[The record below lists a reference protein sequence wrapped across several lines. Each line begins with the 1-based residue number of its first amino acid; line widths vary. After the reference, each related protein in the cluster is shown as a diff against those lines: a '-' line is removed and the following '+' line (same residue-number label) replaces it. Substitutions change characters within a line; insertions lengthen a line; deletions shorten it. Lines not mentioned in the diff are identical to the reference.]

1 MIPCSCDL
9 AASVACRVPP
19 HFSSLWFSQ
28 LGSTFRSYCLFTF
41 YRFRHFDQND
51 VGLPLDIDKSFGW
64 LQVWEIR
71 IEWIMI
77 LVVKRHVRYV
87 ENALLVVTAETMDQL
102 LKTSIKVH
110 PVWCHNVVVVFTL
123 NYQRIE
129 YHKMYYSC
137 LTLSKYW
144 NINCK

>member
-9 AASVACRVPP
+9 AASVACRVLP

-28 LGSTFRSYCLFTF
+28 LGSTFRSYRLFAF
-41 YRFRHFDQND
+41 CRFRHFDQND

-64 LQVWEIR
+64 LQVWEIQ

-77 LVVKRHVRYV
+77 LIVKRHVRYV
-87 ENALLVVTAETMDQL
+87 ENALLVVMAETMDQL

-110 PVWCHNVVVVFTL
+110 TVWCHNVVVVFTL
-123 NYQRIE
+123 NYQRIAE
-129 YHKMYYSC
+129 AWQVLIKLLNTIKCIIHV
-137 LTLSKYW
+137 
-144 NINCK
+144 